1 MDFKPSSSQVDAYMP
16 AVRSWMK
23 MVMGNEPE
31 VVGKFMQYTEDMKTN
46 SELMNEDNERLNE
59 LFNEHDTNHDG
70 LLNQ

>member
-31 VVGKFMQYTEDMKTN
+31 VVGKFM
-46 SELMNEDNERLNE
+46 
-59 LFNEHDTNHDG
+59 
-70 LLNQ
+70 